1 MNEAGPSDGSDAG
14 GIHPRFFFT
23 ISAIRAHKEV
33 RSMLFTVVSFIAA
46 TLTTASFV
54 PQAVKTI
61 RTRDTSSISLGMYLL
76 FTAGVILWMVYG
88 IATSQASII
97 ISNAITAC
105 LALVILSFK
114 IAGLRSG
121 PDNSRGDK

>member
-1 MNEAGPSDGSDAG
+1 
-14 GIHPRFFFT
+14 
-23 ISAIRAHKEV
+23 
-33 RSMLFTVVSFIAA
+33 MLFTVVSFIAA

-121 PDNSRGDK
+121 PDNSRGGK